1 MTFDERDE
9 EEPDVDLP
17 AAPDDERPVDP
28 AAAGEPD
35 PVPDDERRVPL
46 DDADEPAELPDEEL
60 DEPAGIVVNT
70 GEDQDPGAPS
80 G

>member
-9 EEPDVDLP
+9 QEPDADLP

-46 DDADEPAELPDEEL
+46 DDADELAELPDEEL
-60 DEPAGIVVNT
+60 DEPSGTVVNT
-70 GEDQDPGAPS
+70 GDDQDPGAPS